1 MSRDLGL
8 DITHLGQVFTPQHIV
23 SDMLS
28 LMRSVKREQNPRF
41 LEPSCGNGAFWQNL
55 PSNKV
60 GIEIDSTALQKI
72 PCHTEAIAEVSK
84 NSLANKR
91 DISPTHQAQY
101 RNQILNMDFFSYPVS
116 EKFDTIIGN
125 PPYVRY
131 QDILESTKALL
142 KPFSAIFDMRTNLYL
157 FFIYKCVL
165 HLKERGELIFI
176 TPRDFLKSTA
186 SVKLNEFLFA
196 QGSITDFVELGDKR
210 IFDKA
215 QPNCAIWR
223 FEKGDFSRKVN
234 LTRNFSCVNGQLMLT
249 KNRYEIAFNAL
260 FFVKV
265 GAVSGADKIYANDE
279 FGNVEFVCSHSAKS
293 GKTKKMIYG
302 EFGKNSAYL
311 QGFKPQ
317 LLKRKIKK
325 FDENNWWE
333 WGRDYHKSDE
343 ARIYVNAKT
352 RNKKP
357 FFLHPCKAYDGS
369 VLAVFPRFKV
379 DLADL
384 KMLCEMLN
392 NVDWEELGFVCDGRF
407 LFSQRSLENSVLGS
421 EFGEVYKQWQH
432 RLNAKSK
439 RTNATQAIALDA

>member
-1 MSRDLGL
+1 MNYDLEL

-23 SDMLS
+23 STMLS
-28 LMRSVKREQNPRF
+28 LARSVKHTQNPRF

-60 GIEIDSTALQKI
+60 GIEIDTNALK
-72 PCHTEAIAEVSK
+72 PF
-84 NSLANKR
+84 ANLDFK
-91 DISPTHQAQY
+91 AQDKL
-101 RNQILNMDFFSYPVS
+101 LNIDFFSYPVS

-131 QDILESTKALL
+131 QDILDSTKSLL

-215 QPNCAIWR
+215 QPNCVIWR

-234 LTRNFSCVNGQLMLT
+234 HKRNFSCVNGQLMLT
-249 KNRYEIAFNAL
+249 KNRYTIPFSAL

-302 EFGKNSAYL
+302 EFGKDSAYL

-407 LFSQRSLENSVLGS
+407 LFSQRSLENSMLGS
-421 EFGEVYKQWQH
+421 EFGEVYKQGQH
-432 RLNAKSK
+432 RLKAKSK
-439 RTNATQAIALDA
+439 RTNATQAITDA

>member
-28 LMRSVKREQNPRF
+28 LVRSVKSAQNPRF

-60 GIEIDSTALQKI
+60 GIEIDTNALKAFTNQD
-72 PCHTEAIAEVSK
+72 SK
-84 NSLANKR
+84 
-91 DISPTHQAQY
+91 
-101 RNQILNMDFFSYPVS
+101 ILNMDFFSYPVS

-131 QDILESTKALL
+131 QDILDSTKSLL

-165 HLKERGELIFI
+165 HLKERGELVFI

-186 SVKLNEFLFA
+186 SVRLNEFLFS
-196 QGSITDFVELGDKR
+196 QGSITDFIELGDKR

-215 QPNCAIWR
+215 QPNCVIWR

-234 LTRNFSCVNGQLMLT
+234 LARNFSCVNGQLMLT
-249 KNRYEIAFNAL
+249 KNRYEIAFNKL

-302 EFGKNSAYL
+302 EFGKDSAYL

-333 WGRDYHKSDE
+333 WGRDYHKSNE

-379 DLADL
+379 DLATL
-384 KMLCEMLN
+384 QKLCEMLN

-407 LFSQRSLENSVLGS
+407 LFSQRSLENCLLGS
-421 EFGEVYKQWQH
+421 EFGEVYKQGQSH
-432 RLNAKSK
+432 RLDAKSK
-439 RTNATQAIALDA
+439 HTNETQKIALDA

>member
-1 MSRDLGL
+1 MNHNVRL
-8 DITHLGQVFTPQHIV
+8 DITHLGQVFTPQNVV

-28 LMRSVKREQNPRF
+28 LVRSVKRTQNPRF

-60 GIEIDSTALQKI
+60 GIEIDSSALKQLLNLDFK
-72 PCHTEAIAEVSK
+72 TQD
-84 NSLANKR
+84 N
-91 DISPTHQAQY
+91 
-101 RNQILNMDFFSYPVS
+101 ILNIDFFSYPLS

-131 QDILESTKALL
+131 QDILDSTKSLL
-142 KPFSAIFDMRTNLYL
+142 KPFSALFDMRTNLYL

-186 SVKLNEFLFA
+186 SVKLNAFLFA
-196 QGSITDFVELGDKR
+196 QGSITDFIELGDKR

-215 QPNCAIWR
+215 QPNCIIWR

-234 LTRNFSCVNGQLMLT
+234 LTRNFSCINGQLIFT
-249 KNRYEIAFNAL
+249 QNRYTIPFNAL

-265 GAVSGADKIYANDE
+265 GAVSGADKIYANNE
-279 FGNVEFVCSHSAKS
+279 FGNVEFVCSHTAKS

-302 EFGKNSAYL
+302 EFGKDSAYL

-357 FFLHPCKAYDGS
+357 FFLHPCRAYDGS
-369 VLAVFPRFKV
+369 VLAIFPRFKV
-379 DLADL
+379 DLTSL
-384 KMLCEMLN
+384 QTLCEMLN
-392 NVDWEELGFVCDGRF
+392 SVDWAELGFVCDGRF
-407 LFSQRSLENSVLGS
+407 IFSQRSLENSVLGS
-421 EFGEVYKQWQH
+421 EFGEIYKQSH
-432 RLNAKSK
+432 RLAQPKH
-439 RTNATQAIALDA
+439 TDTTQAIGLNAYSKETYQNESVGGL

>member
-1 MSRDLGL
+1 MTRSIKKDLAQKF

-28 LMRSVKREQNPRF
+28 LVRSVKREQNPRF

-60 GIEIDSTALQKI
+60 GIEIDTNAFKSFTNLDFKTQDK
-72 PCHTEAIAEVSK
+72 
-84 NSLANKR
+84 L
-91 DISPTHQAQY
+91 
-101 RNQILNMDFFSYPVS
+101 LNIDFFSYPVS

-131 QDILESTKALL
+131 QDILDSTKALL

-165 HLKERGELIFI
+165 HLKEHGELIFI

-215 QPNCAIWR
+215 QPNCVIWR

-234 LTRNFSCVNGQLMLT
+234 HKRNFSCVNGQLMLT
-249 KNRYEIAFNAL
+249 KNRYTIPFNAL

-302 EFGKNSAYL
+302 EFGKDSAYL

-384 KMLCEMLN
+384 QKLCEMLN

-421 EFGEVYKQWQH
+421 EFGEVYKQGQH

-439 RTNATQAIALDA
+439 RTNATQKITLDA

>member
-1 MSRDLGL
+1 MQTRIYHTKGIFMSRDLGL

-23 SDMLS
+23 ADMLS
-28 LMRSVKREQNPRF
+28 LMRSVKHTQNPRF

-60 GIEIDSTALQKI
+60 GIEIDTNALK
-72 PCHTEAIAEVSK
+72 AFANLDSK
-84 NSLANKR
+84 
-91 DISPTHQAQY
+91 
-101 RNQILNMDFFSYPVS
+101 ILNIDFFSYPVS

-131 QDILESTKALL
+131 QDILDSTKSLL

-186 SVKLNEFLFA
+186 SVRLNEFLFA

-215 QPNCAIWR
+215 QPNCVIWR

-234 LTRNFSCVNGQLMLT
+234 LARNFSCVNGQLMLT
-249 KNRYEIAFNAL
+249 KNRYTIPFNKL

-265 GAVSGADKIYANDE
+265 GAVSGADKIYANDK

-302 EFGKNSAYL
+302 EFGKDSAYL
-311 QGFKPQ
+311 QGFKSQ

-333 WGRDYHKSDE
+333 WGRDYYKSDE
-343 ARIYVNAKT
+343 ARIYINVKT

-379 DLADL
+379 GLATL
-384 KMLCEMLN
+384 QKLCEMLN

-407 LFSQRSLENSVLGS
+407 LFSQRSLENSMLGS
-421 EFGEVYKQWQH
+421 EFGEVYRQGQSH
-432 RLNAKSK
+432 RLDAKSK
-439 RTNATQAIALDA
+439 HTNAMQTIALDA

>member
-1 MSRDLGL
+1 MCCFLNYNY
-8 DITHLGQVFTPQHIV
+8 ITHLGQVFTPQHIV
-23 SDMLS
+23 STMLS
-28 LMRSVKREQNPRF
+28 LVRSVKHAHNPRF

-60 GIEIDSTALQKI
+60 GIEIDTNALK
-72 PCHTEAIAEVSK
+72 
-84 NSLANKR
+84 LFANLDFK
-91 DISPTHQAQY
+91 AQDKL
-101 RNQILNMDFFSYPVS
+101 LNIDFFSYPVS

-131 QDILESTKALL
+131 QDILDSTKSLL
-142 KPFSAIFDMRTNLYL
+142 KPFRAIFDMRTNLYL

-196 QGSITDFVELGDKR
+196 QGSITDFIELGDKR

-249 KNRYEIAFNAL
+249 KNRYTIPFNKL

-302 EFGKNSAYL
+302 EFGKDSAYL

-379 DLADL
+379 DLEYL

-421 EFGEVYKQWQH
+421 EFGEVYKQGQSRKPNVVESRH
-432 RLNAKSK
+432 
-439 RTNATQAIALDA
+439 TNATQKITLDA

>member
-1 MSRDLGL
+1 MRIYHTKGIFMNHNLGL
-8 DITHLGQVFTPQHIV
+8 DITHLGQVFTPQNIV
-23 SDMLS
+23 ADMIS
-28 LMRSVKREQNPRF
+28 LVRSINHTQNPRF

-60 GIEIDSTALQKI
+60 GIEIDSTALNPKTQDKI
-72 PCHTEAIAEVSK
+72 F
-84 NSLANKR
+84 
-91 DISPTHQAQY
+91 
-101 RNQILNMDFFSYPVS
+101 NMDFFSYPIS

-131 QDILESTKALL
+131 QDILDSTKSLL

-186 SVKLNEFLFA
+186 SVKLNEFLFT
-196 QGSITDFVELGDKR
+196 QGSITDFIELGDKR
-210 IFDKA
+210 IFTNA

-234 LTRNFSCVNGQLMLT
+234 LVCNFSCVNGLLLLT
-249 KNRYEIAFNAL
+249 KNCYTIPFNAL

-265 GAVSGADKIYANDE
+265 GAVSGADKIYANDT
-279 FGNVEFVCSHSAKS
+279 FGNVEFVCSHTAKS

-302 EFGKNSAYL
+302 ESGKYNAHL
-311 QGFKPQ
+311 QKFKSQ
-317 LLKRKIKK
+317 LLKRKIKN
-325 FDENNWWE
+325 FNENNWWE
-333 WGRDYHKSDE
+333 WGRDYYKSNE

-357 FFLHPCKAYDGS
+357 FFLHPCKSYDGS
-369 VLAVFPRFKV
+369 VLAIFPRFKV
-379 DLADL
+379 DLASL

-392 NVDWEELGFVCDGRF
+392 NVDWDELGFVCDGRF
-407 LFSQRSLENSVLGS
+407 IFSQRSLENSLLGE
-421 EFGEVYKQWQH
+421 EFREIYKQTH
-432 RLNAKSK
+432 IKHLNSYTKKTYYNKSVGE
-439 RTNATQAIALDA
+439 L

>member
-1 MSRDLGL
+1 MNYDLEL

-28 LMRSVKREQNPRF
+28 LVRSMKHTHNPRF

-60 GIEIDSTALQKI
+60 GIEIDTNALKAFSNLDFKPQDK
-72 PCHTEAIAEVSK
+72 
-84 NSLANKR
+84 L
-91 DISPTHQAQY
+91 
-101 RNQILNMDFFSYPVS
+101 LNIDFFSYPVS

-131 QDILESTKALL
+131 QDILDSTKSLL

-165 HLKERGELIFI
+165 HLKEYGELIFI

-215 QPNCAIWR
+215 QPNCVIWR

-302 EFGKNSAYL
+302 EFGKDSAYL

-325 FDENNWWE
+325 FGENNWWE

-407 LFSQRSLENSVLGS
+407 LFSQRSLENSMLGS
-421 EFGEVYKQWQH
+421 EFGEVYKQWKH

-439 RTNATQAIALDA
+439 HTNATQAIALDA